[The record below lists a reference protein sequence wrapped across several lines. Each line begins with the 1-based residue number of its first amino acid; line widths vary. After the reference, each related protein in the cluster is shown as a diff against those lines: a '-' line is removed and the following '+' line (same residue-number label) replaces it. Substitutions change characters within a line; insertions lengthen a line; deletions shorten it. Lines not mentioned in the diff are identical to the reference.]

1 MNACELCGRPP
12 GEATP
17 YLCEGCARSTTARL
31 DRMGT
36 LYAALEPF
44 LGPAGRRGRTG
55 HGGKTEAPLP
65 VEERVLTL
73 RGPGGMAGVLEDW
86 RAAMQRDRGWGP
98 PAVGGTLDHRVV
110 AAARGLSMNM
120 DWVASSWPLAGTF
133 AEEMRDLE
141 RSVESIVDPVD
152 PQERPRRLGYCPT
165 KVDGVLC
172 GAVIR
177 LFHGQGSA
185 TCQWCGT
192 EWGPTRWLELA
203 QAQAEFESVDA
214 A

>member
-1 MNACELCGRPP
+1 MNACGLCGRPP
-12 GEATP
+12 GDTAP
-17 YLCEGCARSTTARL
+17 YLCDGCARSTTARL
-31 DRMGT
+31 DRMST
-36 LYAALEPF
+36 LYTAMAPF
-44 LGPAGRRGRTG
+44 LGRAGRRGRTG
-55 HGGKTEAPLP
+55 HGGKVEAPLP
-65 VEERVLTL
+65 VEERVLNL

-86 RAAMQRDRGWGP
+86 RAAMQRDRGWGA
-98 PAVGGTLDHRVV
+98 PAVGGTIDRRVV

-120 DWVASSWPLAGTF
+120 DWIAASWPLAGTF
-133 AEEMRDLE
+133 AEEMCDLE

-165 KVDGVLC
+165 KVGGVLC

-177 LFHGQGSA
+177 LFHGQASA
-185 TCQWCGT
+185 TCLWCGT

-203 QAQAEFESVDA
+203 KSQAEFESADA